1 MAANAYDQSIR
12 QALNQK
18 GVDNSKIGYSN
29 GYVTVNGQNFMKA
42 DKNYNGSAYTSA
54 QNFNNA
60 WNSYSQPKT
69 PTTPTTT
76 TSPTYKAPSYSA
88 PSGSVAVRSAL
99 QSAGYNPNSI
109 GYSNGTVALNNQ
121 PFVTP
126 SANVNGTTYANQS
139 VYNNALANTRIGDLQ
154 NQIVNNTKLPD
165 NPYSSQIDD
174 TIKYL
179 MDYAKN
185 QQVSDPYST
194 PEYQAYK
201 AQADKQA
208 QAGIRAA
215 QESMGSSGFGR
226 STALGER
233 AQGIQNDATAY
244 LETQVIPQILA
255 AERERQQQQYN
266 NVMSILNP
274 LMNQQQ
280 YADTRSQ
287 TELGNLYNAL
297 NSVTGEQQR
306 GYDNARADAAL
317 TGNYLT
323 PDQQT
328 AINTLL
334 GLKQQA
340 ETKGITKDQRDALSA
355 QADVV
360 RNQMRAMGLDPTQFG
375 ANVSYN
381 SASQVNPGRTLQ
393 GQQLDMQK
401 NEQQFNQAMQN
412 RQQNFVEGQQSW
424 QNTFDQAK
432 FDEDVRRY
440 GLDYALQQQ
449 QLAISQQN
457 ANTSSGDSNF
467 GRLMDIW
474 KATGVAPEGIQGVTA
489 GTPYST
495 GAAQAATPTTAEE
508 YATGYLDKS
517 ARYDE
522 DGNLQNA
529 DSIERQ
535 ILSSG
540 LSANEIYKLY
550 QRYGLPWD
558 GPAPSATSGK

>member
-1 MAANAYDQSIR
+1 M
-12 QALNQK
+12 
-18 GVDNSKIGYSN
+18 
-29 GYVTVNGQNFMKA
+29 
-42 DKNYNGSAYTSA
+42 
-54 QNFNNA
+54 
-60 WNSYSQPKT
+60 
-69 PTTPTTT
+69 
-76 TSPTYKAPSYSA
+76 
-88 PSGSVAVRSAL
+88 RSAL
-99 QSAGYNPNSI
+99 QSAGYNPSSI
-109 GYSNGTVALNNQ
+109 GYSNGTVTLNNQ

-185 QQVSDPYST
+185 QQVSDPRST
-194 PEYQAYK
+194 PEYEAYK

-274 LMNQQQ
+274 LMSQQQ

-287 TELGNLYNAL
+287 TELGNVYNAL

-340 ETKGITKDQRDALSA
+340 ETKGITKEQRDALSA
-355 QADVV
+355 QADTV

-401 NEQQFNQAMQN
+401 SQQQLDQQQREWDNNFNLEQFAYQKARDAITDQKWQA
-412 RQQNFVEGQQSW
+412 E
-424 QNTFDQAK
+424 
-432 FDEDVRRY
+432 FDENKRQY
-440 GLDYALQQQ
+440 GLDYALKELAQNDQKSYQ
-449 QLAISQQN
+449 DAMLAINQ
-457 ANTSSGDSNF
+457 SSNDLDWEKYKSS
-467 GRLMDIW
+467 L
-474 KATGVAPEGIQGVTA
+474 TQGTQPVTA
-489 GTPYST
+489 
-495 GAAQAATPTTAEE
+495 ED
-508 YATGYLDKS
+508 YATSYLDK
-517 ARYDE
+517 AAKYDPD
-522 DGNLQNA
+522 DGSLLNA
-529 DSIERQ
+529 DAIEKQ
-535 ILSSG
+535 ILTAP
-540 LSANEIYKLY
+540 LSEYDQYKLY

-558 GPAPSATSGK
+558 GPAPSPTSGK